1 MEAVEF
7 FIIGGQTCLRCN
19 GVSRPLTPSDREEVV
34 WMLEQMRSSFPEA
47 VTRLEQWAG
56 ESSANKRFF
65 EYRMVDRFIRCN
77 FGDADFLHTDVEK
90 NGMFHFEEV
99 KCPLR
104 GICKDE
110 NVICKPK
117 FRVPLS
123 REEGKAAALYSKG
136 LSAHEIARVM
146 KKSAKTIKN
155 QLDHARKRLKLD
167 STRDL
172 IKFFSVYNITLWE

>member
-7 FIIGGQTCLRCN
+7 FIIGGQTCIRRN
-19 GVSRPLTPSDREEVV
+19 GVSKPLTPSDREEIE
-34 WMLEQMRSSFPEA
+34 WILEKMRSCFPEA
-47 VTRLEQWAG
+47 VERLQVWAG
-56 ESSANKRFF
+56 ESRPNKRFF

-77 FGDADFLHTDVEK
+77 FGDADFLYSDVE

-117 FRVPLS
+117 FKMPVSKEES
-123 REEGKAAALYSKG
+123 RAAVLYSKG
-136 LSAHEIARVM
+136 LTANEIAKVLG
-146 KKSAKTIKN
+146 KGVKTVKN
-155 QLDHARKRLKLD
+155 QLSSAAKHLGLSR
-167 STRDL
+167 TRDL
-172 IKFFSVYNITLWE
+172 IKIFSVYNITVWE

>member
-7 FIIGGQTCLRCN
+7 FIIGGQTCIRRG
-19 GVSRPLTPSDREEVV
+19 GVSKPLTPSDRDEVE
-34 WMLEQMRSSFPEA
+34 WMLGQIRHLFPEA
-47 VTRLEQWAG
+47 SGRLEEWAG
-56 ESSANKRFF
+56 GSKPNSRFF

-77 FGDADFLHTDVEK
+77 FGEADFLYSDVE

-110 NVICKPK
+110 NVVCKPK
-117 FRVPLS
+117 FRISLPE
-123 REEGKAAALYSKG
+123 EEGKAAALYSKG
-136 LSAHEIARVM
+136 MTAHEIARVM

-155 QLDHARKRLKLD
+155 QLDNVRKRLHLD
-167 STRDL
+167 RTRDL
-172 IKFFSVYNITLWE
+172 IKIFSIYNITLLD

>member
-7 FIIGGQTCLRCN
+7 YIIGGQTCIRRN
-19 GVSRPLTPSDREEVV
+19 GISKPLTPQDRDEVV
-34 WMLEQMRSSFPEA
+34 WMTEQIRNCFPEA
-47 VTRLEQWAG
+47 AERLEKWAA
-56 ESSANKRFF
+56 ESSLNIIFF

-77 FGDADFLHTDVEK
+77 FGEADFLYSDIE

-104 GICKDE
+104 GICRDE

-117 FRVPLS
+117 FKVPLS
-123 REEGKAAALYSKG
+123 SEEGKAAVLYSKG
-136 LSAHEIARVM
+136 LTAHEIARVM

-155 QLDHARKRLKLD
+155 QLDHARKRLHLD
-167 STRDL
+167 RTRDL
-172 IKFFSVYNITLWE
+172 IKIFSVYNITLWE

>member
-7 FIIGGQTCLRCN
+7 FVIGGQTCIRRN
-19 GVSRPLTPSDREEVV
+19 GVSKPLKPSDRDEVE
-34 WMLEQMRSSFPEA
+34 WMLGQMRSLFPA
-47 VTRLEQWAG
+47 ATGRLEEWAA
-56 ESSANKRFF
+56 ESKANKRYF

-77 FGDADFLHTDVEK
+77 FGEADFLYSDVE

-117 FRVPLS
+117 FKIPVS
-123 REEGKAAALYSKG
+123 KEEGRAAALYSKG
-136 LSAHEIARVM
+136 LTATEIAKVLG
-146 KKSAKTIKN
+146 KGVKTVKN
-155 QLDHARKRLKLD
+155 QLSNAAKRLGLSK
-167 STRDL
+167 TRDL
-172 IKFFSVYNITLWE
+172 IKVFSVYNITLWD

>member
-7 FIIGGQTCLRCN
+7 FIIDGQTCIRRD
-19 GVSRPLTPSDREEVV
+19 GVGKPLTPSDRDAIEF
-34 WMLEQMRSSFPEA
+34 MLGQMQQFFPTA
-47 VTRLEQWAG
+47 MQRLREWA
-56 ESSANKRFF
+56 EDSVPNKRFF

-77 FGDADFLHTDVEK
+77 FGEADFLYSDIE

-117 FRVPLS
+117 FKMPVS
-123 REEGKAAALYSKG
+123 KEEGRAAALYSKG
-136 LSAHEIARVM
+136 MTANEIAKVLG
-146 KKSAKTIKN
+146 KGVKTVKN
-155 QLDHARKRLKLD
+155 QLSNASKRLGLNG
-167 STRDL
+167 TRDL
-172 IKFFSVYNITLWE
+172 IKVFSIYNITLWE